1 MDEFFR
7 IPSSDVALNPD
18 CMSAEEKLRASEE
31 RYHSLFA
38 HMMDGFAFCRMIFD
52 NENNPLDFVYLEVND
67 NFEKI
72 TGLRKESVVG
82 KRVTQAIPGIREAN
96 PELFEI
102 YGRVALTCKN
112 EKFEIFLKPL
122 SLWLS
127 VSVYCPQ
134 KGYFAAIFEDIT
146 KRRQAQQAL
155 EENEKRL
162 NRSQEIAHLG
172 SWELDLINN
181 KLNWSDEVYRIFGF
195 RPQEFG
201 ATYETF
207 LNAVHPD
214 DRAMVDAAYSDSLRQ
229 GKDFYEIEYRVVRK
243 HTGEIRIVH
252 EKFHHVRGESEKII
266 RSVGMVQDITEQ
278 KKAEQELCRA
288 KNDWEHTF
296 DTVPDLIAI
305 LDNNHKIVRAN
316 KAMMQQLGVTHQQAI
331 GQSCYS
337 CVHGTSLP
345 PEFCPHAK
353 TLKDGKEHVAEVHET
368 RLGGDFLVSTTPLR
382 DEMGI
387 LIGSVHVARNITD
400 RKKAEEA
407 LNKLNRHLRA
417 ISNSNQALMQATD
430 LASLTQEVCEIIVHD
445 CGYSLVWIGFAEHDK
460 NKTVHPVAYAG
471 FDKDYIDKLNIT
483 WADKPRGRGPT
494 GTVIRTGKP
503 YVCRNM
509 NCDPN
514 FEPWRDQALKRKF
527 TASLVLP
534 LFSFEGETFGAL
546 NVYSQEPDPFSD
558 EDIKLMTELAND
570 FAYGVEMLKLRQ
582 EREQATEVLRKQ
594 AELIDL
600 SPDAIIVK
608 KPDGTITFWSKGA
621 EKLYGWTKEEAIGQQ
636 INSLFGTKLSESKE
650 IALSLKQTG
659 EWSGELAHLTKDK
672 KELIVQSRWLGKPDE
687 HGKIKEILES
697 NVDVT
702 ERKRIHNKLEENA
715 RQLEEF
721 ANQMEE
727 LAKER
732 ARQLNQAER
741 LITIGQTA
749 GMVGHD
755 IRNPLQAIV
764 GELYLAK
771 DEVQSMLSGDI
782 KKRLQ
787 EGIANIEENL
797 FYIDKIVADLQD
809 YTKPLKPSKE
819 KVDIEK
825 VIEETLL
832 IVSIPNNL
840 EVSIS
845 IAEGFPQFSADFSML
860 KRVFINLI
868 QNAVQAMPNGGS
880 LKIVANCRDNNAF
893 ISVEDTGEGIPEEAK
908 SKLFTPLFTTK
919 SKGQGFGLAVV
930 KRLVDAQGGK
940 TSFESKLG
948 KGTIFTVQLPL
959 T

>member
-1 MDEFFR
+1 MDEFSR
-7 IPSSDVALNPD
+7 SPSSDTAFNPD

-31 RYHSLFA
+31 RYHSLFV
-38 HMMDGFAFCRMIFD
+38 HMMDGFAFCKMIFD
-52 NENNPLDFVYLEVND
+52 QENKPVDFVYLEVND
-67 NFEKI
+67 DFEKI

-82 KRVTQAIPGIREAN
+82 KRVTQSIPGIREAN

-112 EKFEIFLKPL
+112 EKFEIFFKPL

-146 KRRQAQQAL
+146 KRKQAQKAL

-181 KLNWSDEVYRIFGF
+181 KLTWSDEVYRIFGLK
-195 RPQEFG
+195 PQEFD
-201 ATYETF
+201 ATYEAF
-207 LNAVHPD
+207 LDAVHPD
-214 DRAMVDAAYSDSLRQ
+214 DRAGVDAAYAGSLRK
-229 GKDFYEIEYRVVRK
+229 GKDSYEIEHRVVRK
-243 HTGEIRIVH
+243 YTGEIRIVH
-252 EKFHHVRGESEKII
+252 EKCYHVRDESEKII
-266 RSVGMVQDITEQ
+266 RSVGMVHDITEQ
-278 KKAEQELCRA
+278 KKAEQELWRA
-288 KNDWEHTF
+288 KKDWERTF
-296 DTVPDLIAI
+296 DTVPDFIAI

-316 KAMMQQLGVTHQQAI
+316 KAMVQQLGVTPQQAI

-337 CVHGTSLP
+337 CVHGTSQP
-345 PEFCPHAK
+345 PEFCPHAQ
-353 TLKDGKEHVAEVHET
+353 TLQDGKEHVAEVHEA

-382 DEMGI
+382 DEKGTI
-387 LIGSVHVARNITD
+387 IGSVHVARNITD

-417 ISNSNQALMQATD
+417 VSNSNQALMQATD
-430 LASLTQEVCEIIVHD
+430 QASLTQEVCNIIVHD
-445 CGYSLVWIGFAEHDK
+445 CGYALVWVGLAEHDK
-460 NKTVHPVAYAG
+460 NKTVRPVAYAG
-471 FDKDYIDKLNIT
+471 FDKDYIDNLKIT

-494 GTVIRTGKP
+494 GTVIRTGKL

-509 NCDPN
+509 NSDPN
-514 FEPWRDQALKRKF
+514 FGPWREQALKRKF
-527 TASLVLP
+527 TASLALP
-534 LFSFEGETFGAL
+534 LLTFEGHTFGAL
-546 NVYSQEPDPFSD
+546 NVYSQESDPFSN
-558 EDIKLMTELAND
+558 EEIKLMTELAND
-570 FAYGVEMLKLRQ
+570 FAYGVEMLR
-582 EREQATEVLRKQ
+582 LRK
-594 AELIDL
+594 E
-600 SPDAIIVK
+600 
-608 KPDGTITFWSKGA
+608 
-621 EKLYGWTKEEAIGQQ
+621 
-636 INSLFGTKLSESKE
+636 KE
-650 IALSLKQTG
+650 IATG
-659 EWSGELAHLTKDK
+659 QIAEY
-672 KELIVQSRWLGKPDE
+672 
-687 HGKIKEILES
+687 
-697 NVDVT
+697 
-702 ERKRIHNKLEENA
+702 
-715 RQLEEF
+715 

-727 LAKER
+727 LANER
-732 ARQLNQAER
+732 ARKLSQAER

-771 DEVQSMLSGDI
+771 DEVQSMPSSDL
-782 KKRLQ
+782 KKSLQ
-787 EGIANIEENL
+787 ESIASVEENL

-819 KVDIEK
+819 KVDIAK

-840 EVSIS
+840 EVSIT
-845 IAEGFPQFSADFSML
+845 IAEDFPQLNADFSML

-880 LKIVANCRDNNAF
+880 LKIAAYCKDNYAF
-893 ISVEDTGEGIPEEAK
+893 VSVEDTGEGIPEEAK

-930 KRLVDAQGGK
+930 KRLVEAQGGK
-940 TSFESKLG
+940 ISFESKLG